1 MPGMMDTILNLGLN
15 DATVEGVIAS
25 TGNARFAYDCY
36 RRFVSMYGDVVLGC
50 KPESDDEGDV
60 FEERLE
66 AMKKAKGVTFDTE
79 LTADD
84 LKDLV
89 AEFKAAVR
97 ERTGKDFPDDPRAQL
112 WGAISA
118 VFGSWGNDRA
128 VAYRR
133 MYDIP
138 DDWGTAVNVQTMVYG
153 NTGDES
159 GTGVAFTRNPA
170 SGENEFYGEF
180 LVNAQGEDVVA
191 GVRTPRQVIELRDVW
206 PDVFDE
212 LMAVRQTL
220 ESELRDMQDFEFTI
234 EKGRLF
240 MLQTR
245 NGKRTGLA
253 AIRIAVDMADQG
265 LITPDEALMRIEP
278 EQLNQLLR
286 PVFGADEKLAAVK
299 EGRVKA
305 KGLPAGPGA
314 ATGRVVFNAQDAV
327 AWAATGEKVL
337 LVRDFT
343 SPDDIRGMDAAQ
355 GILTAQGGMTSHAAL
370 VARQMGKVCIVGCG
384 ALDIDMKSRSFKVD
398 DASVKE
404 GDWISIDGFTG
415 EVILGAL
422 DTRPP
427 EVLQVLLEK
436 SMTPEESGSYRYYE
450 EIMEWADKARTLGV
464 RTNADQPDQSAN
476 AIAFG
481 AEGIGL
487 CRTEHMFFE
496 GERIMSVREMILAE
510 TREAREAALAKL
522 LPMQRDDFAGIFRVM
537 GERHVTIRT
546 LDPPLHE
553 FLPHGEKD
561 TAETAAALGVP
572 EDVVRAKVEDLHESN
587 PMLGHRGCRLGIA
600 FPEITAMQARA
611 ILEAACLVK
620 KEGLDVHPEIMIP
633 LVGTKKELEHQA
645 AIVRAVAADVF
656 AEQGTSGR
664 VPGRHHDRDPAR
676 GAHRQRDR
684 RGRRVLQLRHQRPH
698 ADDARRQPRRRRQ
711 VPPAVHQR
719 GIGDLAGRP
728 VRDAR
733 PERRGPAGRDR
744 HRARPQHAAG
754 PQGRHLRRAGR
765 RPRDGQVL
773 PPREDGLRELL
784 AVPPPGGAPRRG
796 AGRHRGARR
805 AAARE
810 VAAATTGAGPGR
822 REARPGRRFSL
833 AGRRGRPVARLGR
846 EIEVKLADGRALVVR
861 DARKRDARGVTG
873 MLDAVAAEPQVTLVL
888 RPGEAS
894 PSDWRRRITDSLRAP
909 RGLFLVADSAGS
921 VVGNLGLWPDANPAS
936 AHVAWIG
943 MSVADGFRGAGA
955 GGALLETALEWAASA
970 GFRRAVLGV
979 FPENARAMAFYER
992 HGFVREGLRREQY
1005 RRGDRYHDE
1014 VLMARPLTSR

>member
-1 MPGMMDTILNLGLN
+1 MSDKHVYRFSEGNKSMRELLGGKGANLAEMTTIGLPVPPGFTITTEVCNYYSAHGDYPQDVDAQLEDALASLESDTGKVFGDASGPLLLSVRSGARASMPGMMDTILNLGLN
-15 DATVEGVIAS
+15 DETVQGVIGS

-66 AMKKAKGVTFDTE
+66 AMKKERGVSFDTE

-89 AEFKAAVR
+89 AAFKAAVK
-97 ERTGKDFPDDPRAQL
+97 ERTGSDFPDDPRAQL

-170 SGENEFYGEF
+170 SGENAFYGEF

-191 GVRTPRQVIELRDVW
+191 GVRTPRQVIELKDVW

-220 ESELRDMQDFEFTI
+220 ESEMRDMQDFEFTI

-253 AIRIAVDMADQG
+253 AIRIAVDMADEG

-286 PVFGADEKLAAVK
+286 PIFGPEDKLKAVE

-314 ATGRVVFNAQDAV
+314 ATGRVVFSAQDAV
-327 AWAATGEKVL
+327 AWAGRGEQVL

-384 ALDIDMKSRSFKVD
+384 ALDIDMKSRSFKAG
-398 DASVKE
+398 DATVSE

-415 EVILGAL
+415 EVITGAL

-436 SMTPEESGSYRYYE
+436 SMKPEESGSYRYYQ

-464 RTNADQPDQSAN
+464 RTNADQPDQSEN

-510 TREAREAALAKL
+510 SREAREVALAKL
-522 LPMQRDDFAGIFRVM
+522 LPMQRDDFAGIFRAM
-537 GERHVTIRT
+537 GERPVTIRT

-553 FLPHGEKD
+553 FLPHDADD
-561 TAETAAALGVP
+561 TAKTAAALGVS

-600 FPEITAMQARA
+600 YPEITAMQVRA

-620 KEGLDVHPEIMIP
+620 KEGLAVRPEIMIP
-633 LVGTKKELEHQA
+633 LVGTKKELENQTA
-645 AIVRAVAADVF
+645 VVREVAAAVF
-656 AEQGTSGR
+656 AEQGVTVEYLVGTMIEIPRAALTADKIAEVAEFFSFGTNDLTQMTLGVSRDDAGKFLGLYTSEALEIW
-664 VPGRHHDRDPAR
+664 PADPFATLDQE
-676 GAHRQRDR
+676 GVGQLVEIGIE
-684 RGRRVLQLRHQRPH
+684 RGRKTRPDLH
-698 ADDARRQPRRRRQ
+698 
-711 VPPAVHQR
+711 V
-719 GIGDLAGRP
+719 GICGEQGGD
-728 VRDAR
+728 
-733 PERRGPAGRDR
+733 PETVKFC
-744 HRARPQHAAG
+744 HRAGMDYVSCSPFR
-754 PQGRHLRRAGR
+754 L
-765 RPRDGQVL
+765 
-773 PPREDGLRELL
+773 
-784 AVPPPGGAPRRG
+784 
-796 AGRHRGARR
+796 
-805 AAARE
+805 
-810 VAAATTGAGPGR
+810 
-822 REARPGRRFSL
+822 
-833 AGRRGRPVARLGR
+833 PVARLAAAQAA
-846 EIEVKLADGRALVVR
+846 IEE
-861 DARKRDARGVTG
+861 RG
-873 MLDAVAAEPQVTLVL
+873 EL
-888 RPGEAS
+888 R
-894 PSDWRRRITDSLRAP
+894 
-909 RGLFLVADSAGS
+909 
-921 VVGNLGLWPDANPAS
+921 
-936 AHVAWIG
+936 
-943 MSVADGFRGAGA
+943 
-955 GGALLETALEWAASA
+955 LEK
-970 GFRRAVLGV
+970 
-979 FPENARAMAFYER
+979 
-992 HGFVREGLRREQY
+992 
-1005 RRGDRYHDE
+1005 
-1014 VLMARPLTSR
+1014 